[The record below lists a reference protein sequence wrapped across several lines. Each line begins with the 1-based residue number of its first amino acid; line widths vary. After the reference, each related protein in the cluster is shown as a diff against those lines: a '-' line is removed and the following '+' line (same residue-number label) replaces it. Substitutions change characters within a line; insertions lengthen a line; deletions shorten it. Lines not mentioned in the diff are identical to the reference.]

1 MSLKAKKDSNLQEIV
16 NVNNHSPIK
25 LPNKQD
31 INFHSF
37 FYHSWSIPRN
47 CLFNASTWKTFD
59 AQNYFLKMAPL
70 LLSSSLLLV
79 TEKDSN
85 SLSLVSKP
93 LSISRLWF
101 RITISPFYFWP
112 LFYVFSYWVY
122 GGIAFAS
129 WVLGI
134 IDYG

>member
-1 MSLKAKKDSNLQEIV
+1 MV
-16 NVNNHSPIK
+16 
-25 LPNKQD
+25 
-31 INFHSF
+31 
-37 FYHSWSIPRN
+37 
-47 CLFNASTWKTFD
+47 
-59 AQNYFLKMAPL
+59 PL

-85 SLSLVSKP
+85 SLALVSKP
-93 LSISRLWF
+93 FSISRLWF